1 MNTYILRIYEDSEHK
16 AKNLD
21 YLRKW
26 LVNYYDNSKRKIV
39 EVYVKTNTG
48 KRFVGI
54 FAKELGLPV
63 WYATYEN
70 LHNSRVIEENTGK
83 LYSESVS
90 EVMKSSMREWM
101 GDARP

>member
-16 AKNLD
+16 AKDLD
-21 YLRKW
+21 QLRKW
-26 LVNYYDNSKRKIV
+26 LANRYDNSKRMIV

-63 WYATYEN
+63 WYTTYEN
-70 LHNSRVIEENTGK
+70 LHNSRVIDEKTGK
-83 LYSESVS
+83 LFSEAESESMM
-90 EVMKSSMREWM
+90 EY
-101 GDARP
+101 ARSR